1 MSQVATTPAQP
12 RAAASPYRATF
23 ADGVRSEWTKVRS
36 LRSVAYTLL
45 VTVVLGVGIGSL
57 LAFAGARGYASM
69 PAAEQAAFDP
79 TSRSLAGYILAQL
92 ALGFLGAFV
101 ITSEFATGMIRTSLS
116 VVPRRGRLLTA
127 KVVVFAAVALVV
139 GELVGFG
146 SFFAGQAILRGQGAP
161 HSSLGDP
168 GVLRAIAGSGLY
180 LTAVG
185 LLGVALGVLVRAST
199 GAIGIVVVVT
209 FLVPA
214 FTPALPESWARFV
227 GKYWPSMAG
236 REIMAVQ
243 HDPHLLPPWAGFG
256 LMCAAVAAVLAVAFI
271 IFGRRDA

>member
-1 MSQVATTPAQP
+1 MSQVATTSAEP
-12 RAAASPYRATF
+12 RAVASPYRATF

-116 VVPRRGRLLTA
+116 VVPRRGRLLAA
-127 KVVVFAAVALVV
+127 KVVVLAAVALVV

-146 SFFAGQAILRGQGAP
+146 SFLAGQAILRGQGVP

-185 LLGVALGVLVRAST
+185 LLGMALGVLVRAT
-199 GAIGIVVVVT
+199 AGAIGIVVAVT

-236 REIMAVQ
+236 RQIMAVQ
-243 HDPHLLPPWAGFG
+243 HDPHLLPPWTGIG